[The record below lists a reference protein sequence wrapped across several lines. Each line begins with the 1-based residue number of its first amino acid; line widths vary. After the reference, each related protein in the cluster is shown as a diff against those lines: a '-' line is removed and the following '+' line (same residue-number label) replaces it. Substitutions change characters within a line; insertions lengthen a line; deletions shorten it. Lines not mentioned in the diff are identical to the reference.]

1 MLNPRLKA
9 GDRVCLYY
17 MSNEYSIPVNTY
29 GTVTKA
35 QHIFGESHY
44 SVNWDNGSTLMLID
58 GLDIWG
64 FEPLK
69 KQKKKQGITEDA
81 AENLKKL
88 SKNSKVFKLFNMRFL
103 YKYLKLVSKSGIVN
117 MFESAPYL
125 YMGKE
130 RIEHEF
136 KYKGVNNEEAFNKV
150 LELADQAQSEMING
164 VINVLESEEKED
176 SLENINRYLRLYSTK
191 VLENYVYLH

>member
-17 MSNEYSIPVNTY
+17 MPNEYSIPVNTY

>member
-17 MSNEYSIPVNTY
+17 MPNEYSIPVNTY
-29 GTVTKA
+29 GTVTKS

-58 GLDIWG
+58 GEDMWG

-69 KQKKKQGITEDA
+69 KQKKKQGITEDD

-88 SKNSKVFKLFNMRFL
+88 SKNSKVFKLFNMGFL

-136 KYKGVNNEEAFNKV
+136 KYKGVNNEEAFNEV

>member
-17 MSNEYSIPVNTY
+17 MPNEYSIPVNTY

-58 GLDIWG
+58 GEDMWG

-69 KQKKKQGITEDA
+69 KQKKKQGITEDD

-88 SKNSKVFKLFNMRFL
+88 SKNSKVFKLFNMGFL

>member
-17 MSNEYSIPVNTY
+17 MPNEYSIPVNTY

-69 KQKKKQGITEDA
+69 KQKKKQGITEDD

-88 SKNSKVFKLFNMRFL
+88 SKNSKVFKLFNMGFL